1 MISSFFRTTSAL
13 AAASLLLAACG
24 GSTDDAPAAKPKP
37 HPVFSL
43 PVGEQPY
50 QSVRQTQ
57 QAGSAS
63 FTQQLT
69 FTSRQGDA
77 VLTAAGRLD
86 FTGGRADGTHTWEI
100 PDGLPAKARDTLLG
114 EVLGKGSAASSARI
128 ALAPE
133 TVQHRSGTADYWLRY
148 DLSQPVDEDDSIA
161 WLHGTEAP
169 FGGTLLEVITSLHSI
184 KGQPVSGGGRRY
196 TAHIVPSGATEN
208 LFPGD
213 LRRRLRT
220 VVPSESA
227 GTPVPMTLTTDA
239 EGRITQAEADLSALL
254 KAGDSGL
261 PGVTALRARL
271 VLTAH
276 GRTKPVLP
284 SASDAVLEAGKAV
297 LTRHEATPGD
307 CIDFNTGTR
316 DASLVVEVS
325 CTGPHDA
332 RVFGRVPL
340 TSGDYPG
347 PEAAHRRASD
357 TCRRAHGRAPSAW
370 TEDNAEPG
378 KYWSSWPTAS
388 DWGDRR
394 QRVATCYVVSR

>member
-1 MISSFFRTTSAL
+1 M
-13 AAASLLLAACG
+13 
-24 GSTDDAPAAKPKP
+24 
-37 HPVFSL
+37 FSL

-69 FTSRQGDA
+69 STSRQGDA

-86 FTGGRADGTHTWEI
+86 FTGRRADGTHTWKI

-114 EVLGKGSAASSARI
+114 EVPGKGSAAASARI

-133 TVQHRSGTADYWLRY
+133 TVHHRSGTAGYWLRY
-148 DLSQPVDEDDSIA
+148 DLSRPVDGDDSIA
-161 WLHGTEAP
+161 WLHGTEA
-169 FGGTLLEVITSLHSI
+169 
-184 KGQPVSGGGRRY
+184 
-196 TAHIVPSGATEN
+196 
-208 LFPGD
+208 
-213 LRRRLRT
+213 
-220 VVPSESA
+220 
-227 GTPVPMTLTTDA
+227 
-239 EGRITQAEADLSALL
+239 
-254 KAGDSGL
+254 
-261 PGVTALRARL
+261 ARL

-284 SASDAVLEAGKAV
+284 SASDAVLEASKAV

-316 DASLVVEVS
+316 DTSLVVEVS

-332 RVFGRVPL
+332 RVFGQVPL

-357 TCRRAHGRAPSAW
+357 TCRRAHGRAPAAW

-378 KYWSSWPTAS
+378 KYWSSGPTGS
-388 DWGDRR
+388 DWGDRQ